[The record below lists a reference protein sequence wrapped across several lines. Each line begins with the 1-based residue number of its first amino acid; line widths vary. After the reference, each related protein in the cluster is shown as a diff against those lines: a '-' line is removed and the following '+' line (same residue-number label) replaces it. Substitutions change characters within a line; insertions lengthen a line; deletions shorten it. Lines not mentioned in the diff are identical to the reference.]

1 MSLSTLLQPFS
12 LGGLELR
19 NRIVS
24 TAHAPGYADGGLPGE
39 RYQRYHEEKARGG
52 VALTM
57 FGGSSIVSPEISP
70 IYRQIDVSTD
80 AVIPSLREFAQ
91 RIHRH
96 DTRLMCQISHM
107 GRRTVWD
114 DGDWIVPIAPSS
126 LRDPAHHAVARAME
140 LEDIERVIADY
151 GAAARRCAE
160 GGIDGIEVMVHSHLP
175 GQFLSPEAN
184 LRTDEWGGSLANRMR
199 FLTRVLEAIRAET
212 PAGFLVSLRMAV
224 DESSEGGADWADSHT
239 VASTLWEAGAYDLLN
254 LSGIAASTNPGMP
267 LLIGSMARP
276 LGPYLTA
283 SKAFRAGLAA
293 PVLHASRIAD
303 LDTAAWAVESG
314 ATDLVGMTRALMADP
329 YLVEKLRRNEA
340 DRVRP
345 CVGAAYCIDRIYAG
359 RDALCAHNPAT
370 GREAWL
376 PQVVE
381 PTDGPRRKVVVVG
394 GGPAGLEAARVAAR
408 RGHEVVLFEAAP
420 RLGGQV
426 LLAARAAWRHDLQ
439 SIIGWLDAEVRV
451 LGVDVRLSTL
461 ADRAAIE
468 AERPD
473 VIVLATGGLARS
485 PRITG
490 AELTVS
496 TWQVLEGAISIPRSA
511 FVYDEEGRHAA
522 ISVAQHLAERGTQ
535 VSLATPDRAI
545 GRDLGGVSAPTYL
558 AALARAGVRL
568 VTDHR
573 LAAVDDHEGGRR
585 IRLHHEFDPDL
596 EMVIDADIAVVELGS
611 TPNDQL
617 FHELRAGSVNHGII
631 DPHALQTGSPQ
642 PWLDV
647 DPAGRYA
654 LLPVGDA
661 VSSRDIHAALLDSL
675 RLLVHV

>member
-1 MSLSTLLQPFS
+1 MSLATLLEPFS
-12 LGGLELR
+12 VRGVELR

-24 TAHAPGYADGGLPGE
+24 TAHAPGYAEDGLPGE

-80 AVIPSLREFAQ
+80 AVIPSLQAFAH

-96 DTRLMCQISHM
+96 GTLLMCQISHM

-114 DGDWIVPIAPSS
+114 DGDWIAPIAPSA

-140 LEDIERVIADY
+140 LDDIERVIAEY
-151 GAAARRCAE
+151 AAAARRCAE
-160 GGIDGIEVMVHSHLP
+160 GHLDGVEVMVHSHLP

-184 LRTDEWGGSLANRMR
+184 LRTDEWGGSLENRMR
-199 FLTRVLEAIRAET
+199 FLARVLAAIRATT
-212 PAGFLVSLRMAV
+212 PDGFLVSLRMAV
-224 DESSEGGADWADSHT
+224 DESSEGGADWQESHH
-239 VASTLWEAGAYDLLN
+239 VASTLWDAGAYDLLN

-276 LGPYLTA
+276 LGPYLEA
-283 SKAFRAGLAA
+283 SKAFREGLTV

-329 YLVEKLRRNEA
+329 YLVDKLQRHEV

-370 GREAWL
+370 GRESWL
-376 PQVVE
+376 PQQIE
-381 PTDGPRRKVVVVG
+381 PTSGPRRKVVVVG

-408 RGHEVVLFEAAP
+408 RSHDVVLFEAAP

-439 SIIGWLDAEVRV
+439 SIVGWLDAEVRA
-451 LGVDVRLSTL
+451 LGVEVRLSTL
-461 ADRAAIE
+461 ADRRTVE

-473 VIVLATGGLARS
+473 VIVLATGGVARL
-485 PRITG
+485 PRIAG
-490 AELTVS
+490 AESTVS
-496 TWQVLEGAISIPRSA
+496 TWQVLEGSVRLPSSA
-511 FVYDEEGRHAA
+511 LVYDEEGRHAA
-522 ISVAQHLAERGTQ
+522 ISVAQHLAEHGAHVT
-535 VSLATPDRAI
+535 LATPDRAV

-558 AALARAGVRL
+558 AALARSGVRL
-568 VTDHR
+568 LTDHR
-573 LAAVDDHEGGRR
+573 LVGVDEHDGRR
-585 IRLHHEFDPDL
+585 VARLHHEFDADL
-596 EMVIDADIAVVELGS
+596 EVEIDVEMVVGELGS
-611 TPNDQL
+611 SPNDQL
-617 FHELRAGSVNHGII
+617 FHELKAASVNRGVI
-631 DPHALQTGSPQ
+631 DPYALQAGRPQ
-642 PWLDV
+642 PWLDAAT
-647 DPAGRYA
+647 PGRYA
-654 LLPVGDA
+654 LIPVGDA
-661 VSSRDIHAALLDSL
+661 VASRDIHAALLDSL
-675 RLLVHV
+675 RLLIHV